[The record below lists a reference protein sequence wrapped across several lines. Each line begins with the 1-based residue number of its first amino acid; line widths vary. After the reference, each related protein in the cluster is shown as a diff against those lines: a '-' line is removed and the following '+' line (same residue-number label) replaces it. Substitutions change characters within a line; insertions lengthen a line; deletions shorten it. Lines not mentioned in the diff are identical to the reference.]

1 MHPSMSVAAD
11 SSALR
16 PRPLRALT
24 TVMPGVLLLLMMTWG
39 AAASCAGAA
48 WRGTDA
54 MVQLAALC
62 PRKENKG
69 SKQRSRD
76 VPVVHWASALCCA
89 ALRPAP
95 PMTRSSDATLQPV
108 QPLVTHAAAR
118 ELCGRAPVCA
128 ATSRCSHRTQP

>member
-1 MHPSMSVAAD
+1 MVHPSMSVTPD
-11 SSALR
+11 GCALR
-16 PRPLRALT
+16 PRCTLT

-48 WRGTDA
+48 RRGTGA

-76 VPVVHWASALCCA
+76 LPVVQDVSALCCA
-89 ALRPAP
+89 AVRPAP
-95 PMTRSSDATLQPV
+95 PMTRSSEATLTP
-108 QPLVTHAAAR
+108 AR
-118 ELCGRAPVCA
+118 RG
-128 ATSRCSHRTQP
+128 